1 MDRYEELDSIRGI
14 SSLVVMIGHHLMI
27 FSVFQNYSYEDNKP
41 FVMYLLKE
49 TPARLIFSSGNE
61 SVIIFFV
68 LSGFVLYRSI
78 QNNYDSY
85 RSFLL
90 KRICR
95 IYIPYIVAIL
105 IAILCQTTM
114 SKYGIS
120 DLSEWFNR
128 SWTLESSLS
137 LIVQHILLVGKYNT
151 DAYNGVIWSL
161 VHEMR
166 ISIIFPLVLMV
177 CLRKTLRDSLLTLFS
192 FSICSV
198 VILLLFHSSLTLTSY
213 ALTLH
218 YTVLFLLG
226 ALVAKYKN
234 NVIVFYSNRTKNEKN
249 AWFLLAIL
257 LYMYEGLIGEIKV
270 LNNFI
275 LRDYV
280 VAISA
285 CLFVILSL
293 AVSTL
298 SSLLR
303 NKYLLYLG
311 KISYSLY
318 LYHIISLFSLIYM
331 LHEILPLPIIL
342 IFSLVFSFILAMLSY
357 IFVEKFAFRVGKYV
371 TKQANRKK
379 KELSVKNDV
388 QNMNQTKAVK

>member
-1 MDRYEELDSIRGI
+1 MNRYEELDSIRGI

-85 RSFLL
+85 GLFLL

-114 SKYGIS
+114 SEYGIS
-120 DLSEWFNR
+120 YLSEWFNR
-128 SWTLESSLS
+128 SWTIESSLS

-234 NVIVFYSNRTKNEKN
+234 NLIVFYSNRTKNEKI

-275 LRDYV
+275 FRDYV

-293 AVSTL
+293 SVSTL

-331 LHEILPLPIIL
+331 LYEILPLPIIL

-357 IFVEKFAFRVGKYV
+357 IFVEKFAFRVGRYV

-379 KELSVKNDV
+379 KGLSVKNDV

>member
-1 MDRYEELDSIRGI
+1 MERHEELDSIRGI
-14 SSLVVMIGHHLMI
+14 SSLVVMIGHYLMI
-27 FSVFQNYSYEDNKP
+27 FSAFQNYSYEDNKP
-41 FVMYLLKE
+41 FVVYLLKE

-68 LSGFVLYRSI
+68 LSGFVLYESI
-78 QNNYDSY
+78 QKTNSSY
-85 RSFLL
+85 GSYLL

-95 IYIPYIVAIL
+95 IYIPYIVAIV
-105 IAILCQTTM
+105 IAIICQTTI

-120 DLSEWFNR
+120 YLSEWFNR
-128 SWTLESSLS
+128 SWTIESSLS
-137 LIVQHILLVGKYNT
+137 LIAQHVLLVGKYNT
-151 DAYNGVIWSL
+151 DTYNSVIWSL

-177 CLRKTLRDSLLTLFS
+177 CLRKTVRGSLLSLFS

-198 VILLLFHSSLTLTSY
+198 VILFLFRSSLTLTSY
-213 ALTLH
+213 VLTLH

-234 NVIVFYSNRTKNEKN
+234 NLIAFYSNCTKNTKIT
-249 AWFLLAIL
+249 WFLFAIL

-275 LRDYV
+275 FRDYV

-293 AVSTL
+293 SVSTF
-298 SSLLR
+298 STLLR

-318 LYHIISLFSLIYM
+318 LYHLISLFSLIYM
-331 LHEILPLPIIL
+331 LNEVLPLTIIL
-342 IFSLVFSFILAMLSY
+342 IMSLILSFILATISY
-357 IFVEKFAFRVGKYV
+357 LFVEKFSFRLGKYIK
-371 TKQANRKK
+371 KQADIEKK
-379 KELSVKNDV
+379 GLSVQND
-388 QNMNQTKAVK
+388 

>member
-1 MDRYEELDSIRGI
+1 MNRYEELDSIRGI

-85 RSFLL
+85 GSFLL

-114 SKYGIS
+114 SEYGIS
-120 DLSEWFNR
+120 HLSEWFNR
-128 SWTLESSLS
+128 SWTIESSLS

-166 ISIIFPLVLMV
+166 ISMIFPLVLMV
-177 CLRKTLRDSLLTLFS
+177 CLRKTLRGSLLSLFS

-198 VILLLFHSSLTLTSY
+198 LILLLFHSSLTLTSY

-226 ALVAKYKN
+226 ALVAKYKE
-234 NVIVFYSNRTKNEKN
+234 NVIVFYSNRTKNEKI
-249 AWFLLAIL
+249 AWFLFAIL
-257 LYMYEGLIGEIKV
+257 LYMYEGLIGEIKL

-275 LRDYV
+275 FRDYV
-280 VAISA
+280 IAISA
-285 CLFVILSL
+285 CLFVVLSL
-293 AVSTL
+293 SVATL

-379 KELSVKNDV
+379 KGLSVKNDL

>member
-1 MDRYEELDSIRGI
+1 MERHEELDSIRGI
-14 SSLVVMIGHHLMI
+14 SSLVVMIGHYLMI
-27 FSVFQNYSYEDNKP
+27 FSAFQNYSYEDNKP
-41 FVMYLLKE
+41 FVVYLLKE

-68 LSGFVLYRSI
+68 LSGFVLYESI
-78 QNNYDSY
+78 QKTNSSY
-85 RSFLL
+85 GSYLL

-95 IYIPYIVAIL
+95 IYIPYIVAIV
-105 IAILCQTTM
+105 IAIICQTTI

-120 DLSEWFNR
+120 YLSEWFNR
-128 SWTLESSLS
+128 SWTIESSLS
-137 LIVQHILLVGKYNT
+137 LIAQHVLLVGKYNT
-151 DAYNGVIWSL
+151 DTYNSVIWSL

-177 CLRKTLRDSLLTLFS
+177 CLRKTVRGSLLSLFS

-198 VILLLFHSSLTLTSY
+198 VILFLFRSSLTLTSY
-213 ALTLH
+213 VLTLH

-234 NVIVFYSNRTKNEKN
+234 NLIAFYSNCTKNTKITC
-249 AWFLLAIL
+249 FLFAIL

-275 LRDYV
+275 FRDYV

-293 AVSTL
+293 SVSTF
-298 SSLLR
+298 STLLR
-303 NKYLLYLG
+303 NKYLLYFG

-318 LYHIISLFSLIYM
+318 LYHLISLFSLIYM
-331 LHEILPLPIIL
+331 LNEILPLTIIL
-342 IFSLVFSFILAMLSY
+342 IMSLILSFILATISY
-357 IFVEKFAFRVGKYV
+357 LFVEKFSFRLGKYI
-371 TKQANRKK
+371 TKQADIEKK
-379 KELSVKNDV
+379 GLSVQND
-388 QNMNQTKAVK
+388 

>member
-1 MDRYEELDSIRGI
+1 MERHEELDSIRGI
-14 SSLVVMIGHHLMI
+14 SSLVVMIGHYLMI
-27 FSVFQNYSYEDNKP
+27 FSAFQNYSYEDNKP
-41 FVMYLLKE
+41 FVVYLLKE

-68 LSGFVLYRSI
+68 LSGFVLYESI
-78 QNNYDSY
+78 QKTNSSY
-85 RSFLL
+85 GSYLL

-95 IYIPYIVAIL
+95 IYIPYIVAIV
-105 IAILCQTTM
+105 IAIICQTTI

-120 DLSEWFNR
+120 YLSEWFNR
-128 SWTLESSLS
+128 SWTIESSLS
-137 LIVQHILLVGKYNT
+137 LIAQHVLLVGKYNT
-151 DAYNGVIWSL
+151 DTYNSVIWSL

-177 CLRKTLRDSLLTLFS
+177 CLRKTVRGSLLSLFS

-198 VILLLFHSSLTLTSY
+198 VILFLFRSSLTLTSY
-213 ALTLH
+213 VLTLH

-234 NVIVFYSNRTKNEKN
+234 NLIAFYSNCTKNTKIT
-249 AWFLLAIL
+249 WFLFAIL

-275 LRDYV
+275 FRDYV

-293 AVSTL
+293 SVSTF
-298 SSLLR
+298 STLLR

-318 LYHIISLFSLIYM
+318 LYHLISLFSLIYM
-331 LHEILPLPIIL
+331 LNEILPLTIIL
-342 IFSLVFSFILAMLSY
+342 IMSLILSFILATISY
-357 IFVEKFAFRVGKYV
+357 LFVEKFSFRLGKYI
-371 TKQANRKK
+371 TKQADIEKK
-379 KELSVKNDV
+379 GLSVQND
-388 QNMNQTKAVK
+388 

>member
-1 MDRYEELDSIRGI
+1 MERHEELDSIRGI

-27 FSVFQNYSYEDNKP
+27 FSAFQNYSYEDNKP
-41 FVMYLLKE
+41 LVVYLLKE

-68 LSGFVLYRSI
+68 LSGFVLYGSI
-78 QNNYDSY
+78 QNNYSSY
-85 RSFLL
+85 GSYLL

-95 IYIPYIVAIL
+95 IYIPYLVAIS
-105 IAILCQTTM
+105 IAIICQATI
-114 SKYGIS
+114 SEYGIS
-120 DLSEWFNR
+120 YLSEWFNR
-128 SWTLESSLS
+128 SWTIESSLS
-137 LIVQHILLVGKYNT
+137 LIAQHVLLVGKYNT
-151 DAYNGVIWSL
+151 DTYNSVIWSL

-177 CLRKTLRDSLLTLFS
+177 CLRNTVRYSLLSLFS

-198 VILLLFHSSLTLTSY
+198 VILFLFRSSLTLTSY

-234 NVIVFYSNRTKNEKN
+234 NLIVFYSNCTKNTKI
-249 AWFLLAIL
+249 AWFLFAIL
-257 LYMYEGLIGEIKV
+257 LFMYEGLIGEIKV

-275 LRDYV
+275 FRDYV

-293 AVSTL
+293 SISTL
-298 SSLLR
+298 SSLLH

-318 LYHIISLFSLIYM
+318 LYHIISLFSLIYV
-331 LHEILPLPIIL
+331 LHEILPLPIVLIL
-342 IFSLVFSFILAMLSY
+342 SLILSLILATISY
-357 IFVEKFAFRVGKYV
+357 VFVEKFAFRVGKYV
-371 TKQANRKK
+371 TKRADRDK
-379 KELSVKNDV
+379 KELSVENDLQDV
-388 QNMNQTKAVK
+388 IQTKAVK

>member
-14 SSLVVMIGHHLMI
+14 SSLIVMIGHHLMI

-41 FVMYLLKE
+41 FVIYLLKE

-68 LSGFVLYRSI
+68 LSGFVLYKSI
-78 QNNYDSY
+78 QKNYDSY
-85 RSFLL
+85 GTFLL
-90 KRICR
+90 KRISR
-95 IYIPYIVAIL
+95 IYIPYIVAIS

-120 DLSEWFNR
+120 NLSEWFNR
-128 SWTLESSLS
+128 SWTIESSLS
-137 LIVQHILLVGKYNT
+137 LIAQHILLIGKYNT

-166 ISIIFPLVLMV
+166 ISIIFPLVMMV
-177 CLRKTLRDSLLTLFS
+177 CLRKTLRYSLLSLFS

-198 VILLLFHSSLTLTSY
+198 VILFLFHSSLTLTSY

-234 NVIVFYSNRTKNEKN
+234 NLIVFYSNRIKNEKI
-249 AWFLLAIL
+249 AWFLLAVLI
-257 LYMYEGLIGEIKV
+257 YMYEGLIGEINL

-275 LRDYV
+275 FRDYA

-293 AVSTL
+293 SVSTL

-318 LYHIISLFSLIYM
+318 LYHIISLFSLVYM
-331 LHEILPLPIIL
+331 LHEIFPLPIVLIL
-342 IFSLVFSFILAMLSY
+342 SLILSFILAIISY
-357 IFVEKFAFRVGKYV
+357 LFVEKFAFRIGKYI
-371 TKQANRKK
+371 TKQSNSEKK
-379 KELSVKNDV
+379 RLSVESELQDV
-388 QNMNQTKAVK
+388 VQTKAVK

>member
-1 MDRYEELDSIRGI
+1 MKRYEELDSIRGI
-14 SSLVVMIGHHLMI
+14 SSFLVMIGHHLMI
-27 FSVFQNYSYEDNKP
+27 FSAYQNYSYEDNKP
-41 FVMYLLKE
+41 FVVYLLKE

-68 LSGFVLYRSI
+68 LSGFVLYGSI
-78 QNNYDSY
+78 QNNHSSY
-85 RSFLL
+85 GSYLL

-95 IYIPYIVAIL
+95 IYIPYLVAIS
-105 IAILCQTTM
+105 IAIICQATI
-114 SKYGIS
+114 SEYGIS
-120 DLSEWFNR
+120 YLSEWFNR
-128 SWTLESSLS
+128 SWTIESSLG
-137 LIVQHILLVGKYNT
+137 LIAQHVLLVGKYNT
-151 DAYNGVIWSL
+151 DTYNSVIWSL

-177 CLRKTLRDSLLTLFS
+177 CLRNTVRYSLLSLFS

-198 VILLLFHSSLTLTSY
+198 VILFLFRSSLTLTSY

-234 NVIVFYSNRTKNEKN
+234 NLIVFYSNCTKNTKI
-249 AWFLLAIL
+249 AWFLFAML
-257 LYMYEGLIGEIKV
+257 LFMYEGLIGEIKV

-275 LRDYV
+275 FRDYV

-293 AVSTL
+293 SISTL
-298 SSLLR
+298 SSLLH

-318 LYHIISLFSLIYM
+318 LYHIISLFSLIYV
-331 LHEILPLPIIL
+331 LHEILPLPIVL
-342 IFSLVFSFILAMLSY
+342 IFSLILSLILATISY
-357 IFVEKFAFRVGKYV
+357 VFVEKFAFRVGKYV
-371 TKQANRKK
+371 TKRADRDK
-379 KELSVKNDV
+379 KELSVENDLQDV
-388 QNMNQTKAVK
+388 IQTKAVK

>member
-1 MDRYEELDSIRGI
+1 MERHEELDSIRGI
-14 SSLVVMIGHHLMI
+14 SSLVVMIGHYLMI
-27 FSVFQNYSYEDNKP
+27 FSAFQNYSYENNKP
-41 FVMYLLKE
+41 FVVYLLKE

-68 LSGFVLYRSI
+68 LSGFVLYESI
-78 QNNYDSY
+78 QKTNSSY
-85 RSFLL
+85 GSYLL

-95 IYIPYIVAIL
+95 IYIPYIVAIV
-105 IAILCQTTM
+105 IAIICQTTI

-120 DLSEWFNR
+120 YLSEWFNR
-128 SWTLESSLS
+128 SWTIESSLS
-137 LIVQHILLVGKYNT
+137 LIAQHVLLVGKYNT
-151 DAYNGVIWSL
+151 DTYNSVIWSL

-177 CLRKTLRDSLLTLFS
+177 CLRKTVRGSLLSLFS

-198 VILLLFHSSLTLTSY
+198 VILFLFRSSLTLTSY
-213 ALTLH
+213 VLTLH

-234 NVIVFYSNRTKNEKN
+234 NLIAFYSNCTKNTKIT
-249 AWFLLAIL
+249 WFLFAIL

-275 LRDYV
+275 FRDYV

-293 AVSTL
+293 SVSTF
-298 SSLLR
+298 STLLR

-318 LYHIISLFSLIYM
+318 LYHLISLFSLIYM
-331 LHEILPLPIIL
+331 LNEILPLTIIL
-342 IFSLVFSFILAMLSY
+342 IMSLILSFILATISY
-357 IFVEKFAFRVGKYV
+357 LFVEKFSFRLGKYI
-371 TKQANRKK
+371 TKQEDIEKK
-379 KELSVKNDV
+379 GLSVQND
-388 QNMNQTKAVK
+388 

>member
-1 MDRYEELDSIRGI
+1 MNRYEELDSIRGI

-85 RSFLL
+85 VPFLL

-114 SKYGIS
+114 SEYGIPY
-120 DLSEWFNR
+120 LSEWFNR
-128 SWTLESSLS
+128 SWTIESSLS

-234 NVIVFYSNRTKNEKN
+234 NLIVFYSNRTKNEKI
-249 AWFLLAIL
+249 AWFLFAVL
-257 LYMYEGLIGEIKV
+257 LYMYEGLVGEINL

-275 LRDYV
+275 FRDYV

-293 AVSTL
+293 SVSTL

-379 KELSVKNDV
+379 KGLSVKNDV

>member
-1 MDRYEELDSIRGI
+1 MERHEELDSIRGI
-14 SSLVVMIGHHLMI
+14 SSLVVMIGHYLMI
-27 FSVFQNYSYEDNKP
+27 FSAFQNYSYEDNKP
-41 FVMYLLKE
+41 FVVYLLKE

-68 LSGFVLYRSI
+68 LSGFVLYESI
-78 QNNYDSY
+78 QKTNSSY
-85 RSFLL
+85 GSYLL

-95 IYIPYIVAIL
+95 IYIPYIVAIV
-105 IAILCQTTM
+105 IAIICQTTI

-120 DLSEWFNR
+120 YLSEWFNR
-128 SWTLESSLS
+128 SWTIESSLS
-137 LIVQHILLVGKYNT
+137 LIAQHVLLVGKYNT
-151 DAYNGVIWSL
+151 DTYNSVIWSL

-177 CLRKTLRDSLLTLFS
+177 CLRKTVRGSLLSLFN

-198 VILLLFHSSLTLTSY
+198 VILFLFRSSLTLTSY
-213 ALTLH
+213 VLTLH

-234 NVIVFYSNRTKNEKN
+234 NLIAFYSNCTKNTKIT
-249 AWFLLAIL
+249 WFLFAIL

-275 LRDYV
+275 FRDYV

-293 AVSTL
+293 SVSTF
-298 SSLLR
+298 STLLR

-311 KISYSLY
+311 EISYSLY
-318 LYHIISLFSLIYM
+318 LYHLISLFSLIYM
-331 LHEILPLPIIL
+331 LNEILPLTIIL
-342 IFSLVFSFILAMLSY
+342 IMSLILSFILATISY
-357 IFVEKFAFRVGKYV
+357 LFVEKFSFRLGKYI
-371 TKQANRKK
+371 TKQADIEKK
-379 KELSVKNDV
+379 GLSVQND
-388 QNMNQTKAVK
+388 

>member
-1 MDRYEELDSIRGI
+1 MERHEELDSIRGI
-14 SSLVVMIGHHLMI
+14 SSLVVMIGHYLMI
-27 FSVFQNYSYEDNKP
+27 FSAFQNYSYEDNKP
-41 FVMYLLKE
+41 FVVYLLKE

-68 LSGFVLYRSI
+68 LSGFVLYESI
-78 QNNYDSY
+78 QKTNSSY
-85 RSFLL
+85 GSYLL

-95 IYIPYIVAIL
+95 IYIPYIVAIV
-105 IAILCQTTM
+105 IAIICQTTI

-120 DLSEWFNR
+120 YLSEWFNR
-128 SWTLESSLS
+128 SWTIESSLS
-137 LIVQHILLVGKYNT
+137 LIAQHVLLVGKYNT
-151 DAYNGVIWSL
+151 DTYNSVIWSL

-177 CLRKTLRDSLLTLFS
+177 CLRKTVRGSLLSLLS

-198 VILLLFHSSLTLTSY
+198 VILFLFRSSLTLTSY
-213 ALTLH
+213 VLTLH

-234 NVIVFYSNRTKNEKN
+234 NLIAFYSNCTKNTKII
-249 AWFLLAIL
+249 WFLFAIL

-275 LRDYV
+275 FRDYV

-293 AVSTL
+293 SVSTF
-298 SSLLR
+298 STLLR

-318 LYHIISLFSLIYM
+318 LYHLISLFSLIYM
-331 LHEILPLPIIL
+331 LNEILPLTIIL
-342 IFSLVFSFILAMLSY
+342 IMSLILSFILATISY
-357 IFVEKFAFRVGKYV
+357 LFVEKFSFRLGKYI
-371 TKQANRKK
+371 TKQEDIEKK
-379 KELSVKNDV
+379 GLSVQND
-388 QNMNQTKAVK
+388 

>member
-1 MDRYEELDSIRGI
+1 MERYEELDSIRGI

-68 LSGFVLYRSI
+68 LSGFVLYKSI

-85 RSFLL
+85 GSFLL

-95 IYIPYIVAIL
+95 IYISYIVAIL

-114 SKYGIS
+114 SEYGIS
-120 DLSEWFNR
+120 YLSEWFNR
-128 SWTLESSLS
+128 SWTIESSLS

-166 ISIIFPLVLMV
+166 ISIIFPLVLIV

-226 ALVAKYKN
+226 ALAAKYKN
-234 NVIVFYSNRTKNEKN
+234 NVIVFYSNRTKNEKV
-249 AWFLLAIL
+249 AWFLFAIL
-257 LYMYEGLIGEIKV
+257 LYMYEGLIGEIKL

-275 LRDYV
+275 FRDYA

-293 AVSTL
+293 SVSTL

-318 LYHIISLFSLIYM
+318 L
-331 LHEILPLPIIL
+331 
-342 IFSLVFSFILAMLSY
+342 
-357 IFVEKFAFRVGKYV
+357 
-371 TKQANRKK
+371 
-379 KELSVKNDV
+379 
-388 QNMNQTKAVK
+388 

>member
-1 MDRYEELDSIRGI
+1 MKRYEELDSIRGI

-27 FSVFQNYSYEDNKP
+27 FSAFQNYSYEDNKP
-41 FVMYLLKE
+41 FVVYLLKE

-68 LSGFVLYRSI
+68 LSGFVLYESI
-78 QNNYDSY
+78 QKNYSSY
-85 RSFLL
+85 GSYLL

-95 IYIPYIVAIL
+95 IYIPYIVAII
-105 IAILCQTTM
+105 IAIICQTTI
-114 SKYGIS
+114 SEYGIS
-120 DLSEWFNR
+120 YLSEWFNR
-128 SWTLESSLS
+128 SWTIESSSS
-137 LIVQHILLVGKYNT
+137 LIAQHILLVGKYNT

-166 ISIIFPLVLMV
+166 ISIIFPLILMI
-177 CLRKTLRDSLLTLFS
+177 CLRKTLRGSLLLLFS

-198 VILLLFHSSLTLTSY
+198 IILFLFRSGLTLTSY

-234 NVIVFYSNRTKNEKN
+234 NLIVFYSNCTKNTKI
-249 AWFLLAIL
+249 AWFLFAIL
-257 LYMYEGLIGEIKV
+257 LFMYEGLIGEMKV

-275 LRDYV
+275 FRDYV

-293 AVSTL
+293 SISTL

-331 LHEILPLPIIL
+331 LHKILPLPIIL
-342 IFSLVFSFILAMLSY
+342 IFSLVFSFI
-357 IFVEKFAFRVGKYV
+357 
-371 TKQANRKK
+371 
-379 KELSVKNDV
+379 
-388 QNMNQTKAVK
+388 

>member
-14 SSLVVMIGHHLMI
+14 ASLVVMIGHHLMI

-85 RSFLL
+85 GSFLL

-114 SKYGIS
+114 SEYGIS
-120 DLSEWFNR
+120 HLSEWFNR
-128 SWTLESSLS
+128 SWTIESSLS

-177 CLRKTLRDSLLTLFS
+177 CLRKTLRDSLLILFS

-198 VILLLFHSSLTLTSY
+198 GILLLFHSSLTLTSY

-234 NVIVFYSNRTKNEKN
+234 NVIVFYSNRTKNEKI

-293 AVSTL
+293 SVSTL

-357 IFVEKFAFRVGKYV
+357 ISVEKFAFRVGKYV

-379 KELSVKNDV
+379 KGLSVKNDV
-388 QNMNQTKAVK
+388 QNTNQTKAVK

>member
-1 MDRYEELDSIRGI
+1 MERHEELDSIRGI
-14 SSLVVMIGHHLMI
+14 SSLVVMIGHYLMI
-27 FSVFQNYSYEDNKP
+27 FSAFQNYSYEDNKP
-41 FVMYLLKE
+41 FVVYLLKE

-68 LSGFVLYRSI
+68 LSGFVLYESI
-78 QNNYDSY
+78 QKTNSSY
-85 RSFLL
+85 GSYLL

-95 IYIPYIVAIL
+95 IYIPYIVAIV
-105 IAILCQTTM
+105 IAIICQTTI

-120 DLSEWFNR
+120 YLSEWFNR
-128 SWTLESSLS
+128 SWTIESSLS
-137 LIVQHILLVGKYNT
+137 LIAQHVLLVGKYNT
-151 DAYNGVIWSL
+151 DTYNSVIWSL

-177 CLRKTLRDSLLTLFS
+177 CLRKTVRGSLLSLFS

-198 VILLLFHSSLTLTSY
+198 VILFLFRSSLTLTSY
-213 ALTLH
+213 VLTLH

-234 NVIVFYSNRTKNEKN
+234 NLIAFYSNCTKNTKIT
-249 AWFLLAIL
+249 WFLFAIL

-275 LRDYV
+275 FRDYV

-293 AVSTL
+293 SVSTF
-298 SSLLR
+298 STLLR

-318 LYHIISLFSLIYM
+318 LYHLISLFSLIYM
-331 LHEILPLPIIL
+331 LNEVLPLTIIL
-342 IFSLVFSFILAMLSY
+342 IMSLILSFILATISY
-357 IFVEKFAFRVGKYV
+357 LFVEKFSFRLGKYI
-371 TKQANRKK
+371 TKQADIEKK
-379 KELSVKNDV
+379 GLSVQND
-388 QNMNQTKAVK
+388 

>member
-1 MDRYEELDSIRGI
+1 MERHEELDSIRGI
-14 SSLVVMIGHHLMI
+14 SSLVVMIGHYLMI
-27 FSVFQNYSYEDNKP
+27 FSAFQNYSYEDNKP
-41 FVMYLLKE
+41 FVVYLLKE

-68 LSGFVLYRSI
+68 LSGFVLYESI
-78 QNNYDSY
+78 QKTNSSY
-85 RSFLL
+85 GSYLL

-95 IYIPYIVAIL
+95 IYIPYIVAIV
-105 IAILCQTTM
+105 IAIICQTTI

-120 DLSEWFNR
+120 YLSEWFNR
-128 SWTLESSLS
+128 SWTIESSLS
-137 LIVQHILLVGKYNT
+137 LIAQHVLLVGKYNT
-151 DAYNGVIWSL
+151 DTYNSVIWSL

-177 CLRKTLRDSLLTLFS
+177 CLRKTVRGSLLSLFS

-198 VILLLFHSSLTLTSY
+198 VILFLFRSSLTLTSY
-213 ALTLH
+213 VLTLH

-234 NVIVFYSNRTKNEKN
+234 NLIAFYSNCTKNTKII
-249 AWFLLAIL
+249 WFLFAIL

-275 LRDYV
+275 FRDYV

-293 AVSTL
+293 SVSTF
-298 SSLLR
+298 STLLR

-318 LYHIISLFSLIYM
+318 LYHLISLFSLIYM
-331 LHEILPLPIIL
+331 LNEILPLTIIL
-342 IFSLVFSFILAMLSY
+342 IMSLILSFILATISY
-357 IFVEKFAFRVGKYV
+357 LFVEKFSFRLGKYI
-371 TKQANRKK
+371 TKQEDIEKK
-379 KELSVKNDV
+379 GLSVQND
-388 QNMNQTKAVK
+388 

>member
-1 MDRYEELDSIRGI
+1 MERHEELDSIRGI
-14 SSLVVMIGHHLMI
+14 SSLVVMIGHYLMI
-27 FSVFQNYSYEDNKP
+27 FSAFQNYSYEDNKP
-41 FVMYLLKE
+41 FVVYLLKE

-68 LSGFVLYRSI
+68 LSGFVLYESI
-78 QNNYDSY
+78 QKTNSSY
-85 RSFLL
+85 GSYLL

-95 IYIPYIVAIL
+95 IYIPYIVAIV
-105 IAILCQTTM
+105 IAIICQTTI

-120 DLSEWFNR
+120 YLSEWFNR
-128 SWTLESSLS
+128 SWTIESSLS
-137 LIVQHILLVGKYNT
+137 LIAQHVLLVGKYNT
-151 DAYNGVIWSL
+151 DTYNSVIWSL

-166 ISIIFPLVLMV
+166 ISIIFPLVLMA
-177 CLRKTLRDSLLTLFS
+177 CLRKTVRGSLLSLFS

-198 VILLLFHSSLTLTSY
+198 VILFLFRSSLTLTSY
-213 ALTLH
+213 VLTLH

-234 NVIVFYSNRTKNEKN
+234 NLIAFYSNCTKNTKIT
-249 AWFLLAIL
+249 WFLFAIL

-275 LRDYV
+275 FRDYV

-293 AVSTL
+293 SVSTF
-298 SSLLR
+298 STLLR

-318 LYHIISLFSLIYM
+318 LYHLISLFSLIYM
-331 LHEILPLPIIL
+331 LNEILPLTIIL
-342 IFSLVFSFILAMLSY
+342 IISLILSFILATISY
-357 IFVEKFAFRVGKYV
+357 LFVEKFSFRLGKYI
-371 TKQANRKK
+371 TKQADIEKK
-379 KELSVKNDV
+379 GLSVQND
-388 QNMNQTKAVK
+388 

>member
-14 SSLVVMIGHHLMI
+14 SSLIVMIGHHLII
-27 FSVFQNYSYEDNKP
+27 FSLFKNYSYEDNKP
-41 FVMYLLKE
+41 FVIYLLKE

-68 LSGFVLYRSI
+68 LSGFVLYKSI
-78 QNNYDSY
+78 QKNYDSY
-85 RSFLL
+85 GTFLL
-90 KRICR
+90 KRISR
-95 IYIPYIVAIL
+95 IYIPYIVAIS

-120 DLSEWFNR
+120 NLSEWFNR
-128 SWTLESSLS
+128 SWTIESSLS
-137 LIVQHILLVGKYNT
+137 LIAQHILLIGKYNT

-166 ISIIFPLVLMV
+166 ISIIFPLVMMV
-177 CLRKTLRDSLLTLFS
+177 CLRKTLRYSLLSLFS

-198 VILLLFHSSLTLTSY
+198 VILFLFHSSLTLTSY

-234 NVIVFYSNRTKNEKN
+234 NLIVFYSNRIKNEKI
-249 AWFLLAIL
+249 AWFLLAVLI
-257 LYMYEGLIGEIKV
+257 YMYEGLIGEINL

-275 LRDYV
+275 FRDYA

-293 AVSTL
+293 SVSTL

-318 LYHIISLFSLIYM
+318 LYHIISLFSLVYM
-331 LHEILPLPIIL
+331 LHEIFPLPIVLIL
-342 IFSLVFSFILAMLSY
+342 SLILSFILAIISY
-357 IFVEKFAFRVGKYV
+357 LFVEKFAFRIGKYI
-371 TKQANRKK
+371 TKQSNSEKK
-379 KELSVKNDV
+379 RLSVESELQDV
-388 QNMNQTKAVK
+388 VQTKAVK

>member
-27 FSVFQNYSYEDNKP
+27 FSAFQNYSYEDNKP
-41 FVMYLLKE
+41 FVVYLLKE
-49 TPARLIFSSGNE
+49 TPARLVFSSGNE

-78 QNNYDSY
+78 QKNYDSY
-85 RSFLL
+85 RSFVL

-95 IYIPYIVAIL
+95 IYIPYIVAIS
-105 IAILCQTTM
+105 IAIICQTTM

-120 DLSEWFNR
+120 YLSEWFNR
-128 SWTLESSLS
+128 SWTIESSSS
-137 LIVQHILLVGKYNT
+137 LIAQHILLVGKYNT

-166 ISIIFPLVLMV
+166 ISVIFPLVLMV
-177 CLRKTLRDSLLTLFS
+177 CLRKTLSYSLLSVFS

-198 VILLLFHSSLTLTSY
+198 VILFLFHSSLTLTSY
-213 ALTLH
+213 VLTLH

-234 NVIVFYSNRTKNEKN
+234 KLIVFYSNRTKNEKI
-249 AWFLLAIL
+249 AWFLFAIL
-257 LYMYEGLIGEIKV
+257 LYMYEGIIGEIKL

-275 LRDYV
+275 IRDYV

-293 AVSTL
+293 SVSTL

-318 LYHIISLFSLIYM
+318 LYHIISLFSLVYM

-342 IFSLVFSFILAMLSY
+342 IFSLILSFILAMISY
-357 IFVEKFAFRVGKYV
+357 LFVEKFAFRIGKYIA
-371 TKQANRKK
+371 KQSNLEKK
-379 KELSVKNDV
+379 GLSVESELQDV
-388 QNMNQTKAVK
+388 IQTKAVK

>member
-14 SSLVVMIGHHLMI
+14 SSLIVMIGHHLMI

-41 FVMYLLKE
+41 FVIYLLKE

-68 LSGFVLYRSI
+68 LSGFVLYKSI
-78 QNNYDSY
+78 QKNYDSY
-85 RSFLL
+85 GTFLL
-90 KRICR
+90 KRISR
-95 IYIPYIVAIL
+95 IYIPYIVAIS

-120 DLSEWFNR
+120 NLSEWFNR
-128 SWTLESSLS
+128 SWTIESSLS
-137 LIVQHILLVGKYNT
+137 LIAQHILLIGKYNT

-166 ISIIFPLVLMV
+166 ISIIFPLVMMV
-177 CLRKTLRDSLLTLFS
+177 CLRKTLRYSLLSLFS

-198 VILLLFHSSLTLTSY
+198 VILFLFHSSLTLTSY

-226 ALVAKYKN
+226 ALVAIYKN
-234 NVIVFYSNRTKNEKN
+234 NLIVFYSNRIKNEKI

-257 LYMYEGLIGEIKV
+257 LYMYEGRIGEIKM

-293 AVSTL
+293 SVSTL

-318 LYHIISLFSLIYM
+318 LYHIISLFSLVYM
-331 LHEILPLPIIL
+331 LHEIFPLPIVLIL
-342 IFSLVFSFILAMLSY
+342 SLILSFILAIISY
-357 IFVEKFAFRVGKYV
+357 LFVEKFAFRIGKYI
-371 TKQANRKK
+371 TKQSNSEKK
-379 KELSVKNDV
+379 RLSVESELQDV
-388 QNMNQTKAVK
+388 VQTKAVK

>member
-1 MDRYEELDSIRGI
+1 MNRYEELDSIRGI

-27 FSVFQNYSYEDNKP
+27 FSVFQNYSYQDNKP

-85 RSFLL
+85 GSFLL

-114 SKYGIS
+114 SEYGIS
-120 DLSEWFNR
+120 HLSEWFNR
-128 SWTLESSLS
+128 SWTIESSLS

-166 ISIIFPLVLMV
+166 ISMIFPLVLMV
-177 CLRKTLRDSLLTLFS
+177 CLRKTLRGSLLSLFS

-226 ALVAKYKN
+226 ALVAKYKK
-234 NVIVFYSNRTKNEKN
+234 NVIVFYSNRTKNEKI
-249 AWFLLAIL
+249 AWFLFAIL
-257 LYMYEGLIGEIKV
+257 LYMYEGLIGEIKL

-275 LRDYV
+275 FRDYV

-293 AVSTL
+293 SVSTL

-371 TKQANRKK
+371 TKQANTKK
-379 KELSVKNDV
+379 KGLSVKNDL
-388 QNMNQTKAVK
+388 QNINQTKAVK